1 METAEKKKRLIV
13 EVTPGQWET
22 IQAKMA
28 QVGTTNFARYARKM
42 LIDGYVIHQDYG
54 DVKALARELAALG
67 RNLNQIAFRVNER
80 RSIYAA
86 DVEDI
91 QKIFRQVKKAVSERL
106 VKLSGEGE
114 EQDGLCEVIEANQ
127 KNTG

>member
-1 METAEKKKRLIV
+1 MESKEKKKRLIV
-13 EVTPGQWET
+13 EVTPEQWEM
-22 IQAKMA
+22 IQTKMA

-54 DVKALARELAALG
+54 DIKALTRELAALG

-86 DVEDI
+86 EVEDI
-91 QKIFRQVKKAVSERL
+91 RKIFRHVRKAVSERL

-114 EQDGLCEVIEANQ
+114 EQNGLREVTAANQ
-127 KNTG
+127 ENAG